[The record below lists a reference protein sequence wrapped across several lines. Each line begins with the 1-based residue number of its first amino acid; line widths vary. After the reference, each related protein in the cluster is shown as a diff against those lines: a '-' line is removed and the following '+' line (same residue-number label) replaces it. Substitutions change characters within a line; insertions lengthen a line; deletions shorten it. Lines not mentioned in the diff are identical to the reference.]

1 MSVATI
7 HDISAAARPP
17 RPLRPAVDGPAA
29 LIITLRIDL
38 PGGQLPDGAIDLV
51 DSLRSLAQPVRGRE
65 AMPGPSADEPAG
77 PGSGA
82 AAGVRV
88 FVASRTVLRDGAP
101 VSLTRR
107 EFDLL
112 AFLCANPRRVF
123 DRAAL
128 LRQVWGYGMV
138 GGERTV
144 DVHVRRL
151 RAKLGESAPLI
162 ATVRGVGYRLD
173 EAARVAVVDAP

>member
-7 HDISAAARPP
+7 HDISAAARPA
-17 RPLRPAVDGPAA
+17 RPLRPAVDGPAS
-29 LIITLRIDL
+29 LTITLRIDL
-38 PGGQLPDGAIDLV
+38 PGGQLPAGAIDLV
-51 DSLRSLAQPVRGRE
+51 DSLRSLAQPVVGRE
-65 AMPGPSADEPAG
+65 PVPGREQVSGREPTTGPS
-77 PGSGA
+77 
-82 AAGVRV
+82 AGVRV
-88 FVASRTVLRDGAP
+88 FLASRMVLRDGAP

-112 AFLCANPRRVF
+112 AFFCANPRRVF

-151 RAKLGESAPLI
+151 RAKLGESTPLI

-173 EAARVAVVDAP
+173 EAARVAVVDVP